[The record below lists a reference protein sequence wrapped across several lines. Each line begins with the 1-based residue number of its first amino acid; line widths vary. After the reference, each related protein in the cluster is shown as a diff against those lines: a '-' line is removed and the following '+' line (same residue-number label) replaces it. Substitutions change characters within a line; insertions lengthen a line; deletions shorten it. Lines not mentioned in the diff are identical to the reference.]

1 MKQFMAVAAVATL
14 SYFSL
19 PPGFAQ
25 TTELEA
31 LSKEIEALKA
41 GQQAIQRDLQEIK
54 TLLRSRPAGGA
65 PAAPQNPIIS
75 VEGAH
80 FKGEKTAKLT
90 IVEFSDFQ

>member
-1 MKQFMAVAAVATL
+1 MKQFVAVATVATL
-14 SYFSL
+14 SFFSS
-19 PPGFAQ
+19 PGFAQ
-25 TTELEA
+25 TSELEA

-54 TLLRSRPAGGA
+54 TLLRSRPAGGP

-75 VEGAH
+75 VDGAH

-90 IVEFSDFQ
+90 LVEFSDFQ

>member
-1 MKQFMAVAAVATL
+1 MKTVMAVAAVATL
-14 SYFSL
+14 SFFS

-31 LSKEIEALKA
+31 LNKEIEALKA

-54 TLLRSRPAGGA
+54 TLLRSRLAAGA

-80 FKGEKTAKLT
+80 FRGEKTAKLT
-90 IVEFSDFQ
+90 LVEFSDFQ

>member
-1 MKQFMAVAAVATL
+1 MKTFMAVAAVATL
-14 SYFSL
+14 SFFSP

-41 GQQAIQRDLQEIK
+41 GQQSIQRDLQEIK

-90 IVEFSDFQ
+90 LVEFSDFQ

>member
-1 MKQFMAVAAVATL
+1 MKTFMVVAIVATFAL
-14 SYFSL
+14 FS

-25 TTELEA
+25 TSELEA

-54 TLLRSRPAGGA
+54 TLLRSRPAGGP

-90 IVEFSDFQ
+90 LVEFSDFQ